1 MNWKK
6 FLLTALVVYIVLGI
20 TELIIHSVILGGH
33 YTLPGF
39 RAEAEMSGFL
49 WVFWVI
55 GIVFSFFFT
64 LIFAKGYEGRGLM
77 EGVRYGFYMGFLISF
92 TGAYAQFVM
101 YTIPY
106 SLVWYWIILGIIQ
119 MILCGMA
126 AAMVYKP
133 QAATA

>member
-6 FLLTALVVYIVLGI
+6 FSLTALVVYIVLGI
-20 TELIIHSVILGGH
+20 TEFIIHSVILGGY

-39 RAEAEMSGFL
+39 RAGSEMSGFL

-77 EGVRYGFYMGFLISF
+77 EGIRYGFYMGFLISF

-101 YTIPY
+101 YSIPY

-119 MILCGMA
+119 MVLCGIA
-126 AAMVYKP
+126 AALVYKP